1 MATTFHLE
9 DRVNYL
15 FGDALEYK
23 VVATKEQPRARD
35 IGFHSGEVLE
45 GFEYLIVKLPLI
57 ESVINPFIPVKE
69 AHIELVKK

>member
-9 DRVNYL
+9 DKVHYL
-15 FGDALEYK
+15 FGDAPEYK

-35 IGFHSGEVLE
+35 IGFHSGEVPE
-45 GFEYLIVKLPLI
+45 GFAYLIVKLPLE
-57 ESVINPFIPVKE
+57 ESVRNPFIPVRE

>member
-1 MATTFHLE
+1 MATNFHLE
-9 DRVNYL
+9 DRISYL

-35 IGFHSGEVLE
+35 IGFHSGKLPE
-45 GFEYLIVKLPLI
+45 GFDYLIVKLPI
-57 ESVINPFIPVKE
+57 TENIINPFIAVRE